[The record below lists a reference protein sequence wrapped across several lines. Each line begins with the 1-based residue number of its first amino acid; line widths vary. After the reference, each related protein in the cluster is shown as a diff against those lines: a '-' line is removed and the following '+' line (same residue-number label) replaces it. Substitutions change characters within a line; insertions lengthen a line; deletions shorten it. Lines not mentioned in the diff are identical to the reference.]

1 MFLFISSNNPVI
13 SAVSIFFFL
22 VSIGF
27 STGVPTWLNSFALSM
42 QGLAYGP
49 MQTLV
54 LALMPVAVYIVSYAA
69 NFADQRAGFNTPE
82 RKSQLS
88 AAQLELL
95 VHRLPL
101 ERWMCSESRAS
112 LSIGELRTRLK
123 LRKVSFLGLVERS
136 DLVHAL
142 DRFPHETL
150 CSICHDDYVDGDELR
165 LLPCNH
171 YFHVGAS

>member
-1 MFLFISSNNPVI
+1 
-13 SAVSIFFFL
+13 
-22 VSIGF
+22 
-27 STGVPTWLNSFALSM
+27 
-42 QGLAYGP
+42 

-101 ERWMCSESRAS
+101 ERWMCSSRMFRSA
-112 LSIGELRTRLK
+112 LRTA
-123 LRKVSFLGLVERS
+123 
-136 DLVHAL
+136 HAPQTPEG
-142 DRFPHETL
+142 FIP
-150 CSICHDDYVDGDELR
+150 
-165 LLPCNH
+165 
-171 YFHVGAS
+171 GAG